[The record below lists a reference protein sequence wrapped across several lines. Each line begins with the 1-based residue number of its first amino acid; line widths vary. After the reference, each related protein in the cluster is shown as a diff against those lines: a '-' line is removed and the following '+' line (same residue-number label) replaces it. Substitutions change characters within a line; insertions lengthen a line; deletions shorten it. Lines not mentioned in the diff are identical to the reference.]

1 MVVMSAIMKPT
12 NQSKV
17 SVMVESVV
25 KKEKKKLDLMKKRKP
40 NPQQKKTVVT
50 LQVESSE
57 FMVPSLTDLP
67 WIVLMCMFSYL
78 DAQSLLQV
86 SMVCKEMHMNVV
98 GNMRSILIARAA
110 LTPRAYR
117 TLVLDRCYGDNH
129 AVIWSVLRC
138 FSLTSDRMAGV
149 IRFNRD
155 MLQRFFLTAKFA
167 IIDEFWLEL
176 TGGNWVREN
185 DPHLPEQFFDIVG
198 VRQAQRY
205 VNRNFRKIHKC
216 LNDPK
221 FFRTYKYL
229 KQKLSCVAGV
239 DHIQLCEWACD
250 YLWEQVWIDVL
261 VVLVKYTR
269 SLDNCEFDAF
279 DHIKIYRNGCT
290 ALVDEIL
297 HHEGFKLVKKG
308 TKLVL
313 VEASPDRSVNLRKA
327 VCAI

>member
-12 NQSKV
+12 NQSEV
-17 SVMVESVV
+17 SMVVESVA
-25 KKEKKKLDLMKKRKP
+25 KKEKKKRDLMKKRKP

-57 FMVPSLTDLP
+57 FRLPSLTELP
-67 WIVLMCMFSYL
+67 WIVLMYMFSYL
-78 DAQSLLQV
+78 DAQSLLRV
-86 SMVCKEMHMNVV
+86 SMVCKEMYVNVV
-98 GNMRSILIARAA
+98 GNMRSIFVARAA
-110 LTPRAYR
+110 LTPRVYR
-117 TLVLDRCYGDNH
+117 TLVLDRCYADNH
-129 AVIWSVLRC
+129 AAIWSVLRC
-138 FSLTSDRMAGV
+138 FSLTSDRMAAV
-149 IRFNRD
+149 MRFNRD
-155 MLQRFFLTAKFA
+155 MLQRFFLMAKFA
-167 IIDEFWLEL
+167 LIDEFWVEL

-221 FFRTYKYL
+221 FFRTYTYL
-229 KQKLSCVAGV
+229 KQKLSCVTGV

-250 YLWEQVWIDVL
+250 CLWEQVWIDVL

-269 SLDNCEFDAF
+269 SLDNCEFDAI
-279 DHIKIYRNGCT
+279 DHINIYRNGCT
-290 ALVDEIL
+290 ALVDAIL
-297 HHEGFKLVKKG
+297 RREGFKLVKKG

-313 VEASPDRSVNLRKA
+313 VETSPDRSVNLRKVLCA
-327 VCAI
+327 V